1 MELEMA
7 TETLKTKLVTGIHIT
22 PVSEGL
28 GVFRF
33 IPVCVKCYNL
43 VSPRPHEGCF
53 LLSLFV
59 ENTPNAF
66 SRGFRLY
73 FIAKR

>member
-28 GVFRF
+28 GVFSLYSC
-33 IPVCVKCYNL
+33 VCEVL
-43 VSPRPHEGCF
+43 QSSLTTSSRG
-53 LLSLFV
+53 LLFV
-59 ENTPNAF
+59 VLVCGKY
-66 SRGFRLY
+66 S
-73 FIAKR
+73 